1 MMISVVSRNKSWAE
15 LYFFTKATDMAIEGS
30 GAAAEGVAKSWYNDG
45 GYEGRDMNKG
55 IVKSDMVCFRK
66 KTKQH
71 RYLIDAA
78 IGANKVWG
86 VILTDSSWNTT
97 HGLIDMPDKYEPYI
111 RFVFGITGEAFSRF
125 YTYMKHKLELKEA
138 RMPTLEE
145 GLAHYKDFKML
156 EGFNKV
162 I

>member
-1 MMISVVSRNKSWAE
+1 MMIAVASRNKSWAE

-30 GAAAEGVAKSWYNDG
+30 GAAAEGVAKSWYNDN
-45 GYEGRDMNKG
+45 GYEGRNLDKG

-66 KTKQH
+66 GTKQH
-71 RYLIDAA
+71 RYLLDTAV
-78 IGANKVWG
+78 GATKVWG
-86 VILTDSSWNTT
+86 VVMVSSSWNTT
-97 HGLIDMPDKYEPYI
+97 HGLIDMPDKYAPYV
-111 RFVFGITGEAFSRF
+111 RFVFKMEGKVFARF

-145 GLAHYKDFKML
+145 GLTHYKDFEMT
-156 EGFNKV
+156 ERFNKV

>member
-1 MMISVVSRNKSWAE
+1 MMIAVASRNKSWAE

-30 GAAAEGVAKSWYNDG
+30 GAAAESVAKRWFKESYDTFRLGENA
-45 GYEGRDMNKG
+45 
-55 IVKSDMVCFRK
+55 VKSDMVCFRK
-66 KTKQH
+66 GTKQH
-71 RYLIDAA
+71 RYMLETAV
-78 IGANKVWG
+78 GANKVWG
-86 VILTDSSWNTT
+86 VIMVSSSWNTT
-97 HGLIDMPDKYEPYI
+97 HGLIDMPDKYEKYI

-138 RMPTLEE
+138 RPPTLEE
-145 GLAHYKDFKML
+145 GLAHYQDFKML